1 MSTRGSG
8 LGVRAAT
15 VLSSPGWGLAA
26 EAGDLSRAA
35 AGFPPAMRQRSRP
48 PGLSRPLRRAAIRK
62 DSSDRG
68 EPVMAA
74 KSVKVT
80 FVGAGGETLAARLDL
95 PQGRPR
101 AYALFAPCF
110 TCSKDIFAA
119 ARIAGGL
126 AARGFAVLRSDFTGL
141 GAIEGDFANTH
152 FSSKVENLSRLPDFL
167 PGPYCAQQ
175 PMLGPSL
182 CGAARLATHAKPHA

>member
-8 LGVRAAT
+8 LGVRAARGR
-15 VLSSPGWGLAA
+15 SAPGWGLAA

-35 AGFPPAMRQRSRP
+35 AGFPPAMRKRSRP

-80 FVGAGGETLAARLDL
+80 VVGAGGETLAARLDL

-101 AYALFAPCF
+101 AYALFAHCF
-110 TCSKDIFAA
+110 TSTQEIGSASSRESECSN
-119 ARIAGGL
+119 
-126 AARGFAVLRSDFTGL
+126 V
-141 GAIEGDFANTH
+141 
-152 FSSKVENLSRLPDFL
+152 
-167 PGPYCAQQ
+167 
-175 PMLGPSL
+175 
-182 CGAARLATHAKPHA
+182 

>member
-80 FVGAGGETLAARLDL
+80 FVGARSEEHTSELQSLMRIS
-95 PQGRPR
+95 
-101 AYALFAPCF
+101 YAVFCLKKKK
-110 TCSKDIFAA
+110 TIDKKDKT
-119 ARIAGGL
+119 
-126 AARGFAVLRSDFTGL
+126 VT
-141 GAIEGDFANTH
+141 
-152 FSSKVENLSRLPDFL
+152 
-167 PGPYCAQQ
+167 
-175 PMLGPSL
+175 
-182 CGAARLATHAKPHA
+182 

>member
-1 MSTRGSG
+1 
-8 LGVRAAT
+8 
-15 VLSSPGWGLAA
+15 
-26 EAGDLSRAA
+26 
-35 AGFPPAMRQRSRP
+35 MRQRSRP

-101 AYALFAPCF
+101 AYALFAHCF
-110 TCSKDIFAA
+110 TCSKDIFPA

-126 AARGFAVLRSDFTGL
+126 AVHGFPGLRFDFP
-141 GAIEGDFANTH
+141 
-152 FSSKVENLSRLPDFL
+152 R
-167 PGPYCAQQ
+167 
-175 PMLGPSL
+175 LGPRQRPF
-182 CGAARLATHAKPHA
+182 AHTHL

>member
-62 DSSDRG
+62 DSSERG
-68 EPVMAA
+68 EPVMAE
-74 KSVKVT
+74 KSVKVP
-80 FVGAGGETLAARLDL
+80 FVGAGGETLPARLDL

-110 TCSKDIFAA
+110 PCTRDISAA
-119 ARIAGGL
+119 ARPRAASGGV
-126 AARGFAVLRSDFTGL
+126 GK
-141 GAIEGDFANTH
+141 EGDGTVN
-152 FSSKVENLSRLPDFL
+152 S
-167 PGPYCAQQ
+167 
-175 PMLGPSL
+175 
-182 CGAARLATHAKPHA
+182 